1 MVGMFNKKGECIMS
15 LKNRIIQLENM
26 ISIRVDMNKKYG
38 KTFPQDEID
47 KLKKELNQA
56 KIDLNKESA

>member
-1 MVGMFNKKGECIMS
+1 MS